1 MHNQREVVKV
11 ECRLQNVCVAE
22 FGEKLLQSI
31 FCGAVQGFE
40 TEMDHH
46 QKDARS
52 GFTGQVTGQIW
63 SALRIK
69 RIGQISLRQM
79 V

>member
-1 MHNQREVVKV
+1 MSV
-11 ECRLQNVCVAE
+11 EQNS
-22 FGEKLLQSI
+22 GRNY
-31 FCGAVQGFE
+31 FE

-52 GFTGQVTGQIW
+52 GFMGQVTGQIW
-63 SALRIK
+63 SAFHIK
-69 RIGQISLRQM
+69 RIGQISLRKM